1 MSRPRSLRAD
11 LSVGVA
17 MGVALLWL
25 AALLLAGGVLQH
37 ELNEVS
43 DSALQ
48 EAAERILPIAVVE
61 LTNAD
66 EGSAARRISPLDP
79 DDEYLTYAVYDG
91 AGRVV
96 LYSHEAHHKLFSG
109 EPRLGFWNRR
119 AYRLY
124 GTEAV
129 SGTYRIVVA
138 EPLEHRRET
147 LVRTLGALAWPVA
160 ALAPLTFLWVWWLTR
175 ARLAPLTRV
184 SEAIRRR
191 SETDLTPVATQG
203 LQAEFLPLSDAVNR
217 LMQRVSRA
225 LEAERAFT
233 SSAAHELRTPIAAAL
248 AQVQRLMREL
258 EQKPQRKRAQDLER
272 ELKRLARLSEKLL
285 QLARAEGAGVLR
297 DTKTDLVPILTLT
310 LDDFRQEFAGRG
322 LSVNAPDEA
331 LSHIDPDAFAIL
343 ARNLIEN
350 ALNHSPAGSPIEV
363 ALSASGRLSV
373 ANDGPVV
380 PPDRLNRL
388 KQRFARGKAAG
399 PGSGLG
405 LAIAE
410 TIARSAKG
418 RLELCSP
425 IPGRTDGFM
434 AVFDPL
440 ASRQESSSTGHGAS
454 RAP

>member
-11 LSVGVA
+11 LSIGVA
-17 MGVALLWL
+17 LGVALLWL
-25 AALLLAGGVLQH
+25 AALLLGGGVLRH

-61 LTNAD
+61 LTNSD

-91 AGRVV
+91 AGRVL

-119 AYRLY
+119 DYRLY

-129 SGTYRIVVA
+129 SGAYRIVVA

-147 LVRTLGALAWPVA
+147 LIRTLGALAWPVA
-160 ALAPLTFLWVWWLTR
+160 ALAPLTFLWVWWVTR

-184 SEAIRRR
+184 SEAIRHRG
-191 SETDLTPVATQG
+191 EADLTPVATEG
-203 LQAEFLPLSDAVNR
+203 LQAEFVPLSDAVNR
-217 LMQRVSRA
+217 LMQRMSRA

-258 EQKPQRKRAQDLER
+258 KEEPQRQRAQDLEE

-297 DTKTDLVPILTLT
+297 ETETDLVPILMLT
-310 LDDFRQEFAGRG
+310 LDDFRQEFAGRRLG
-322 LSVNAPDEA
+322 VDMPDEA

-350 ALNHSPAGSPIEV
+350 ALNHSPPGSAIDI

-388 KQRFARGKAAG
+388 KQRFERGKAAG

-410 TIARSAKG
+410 TIARAAKG

-425 IPGRTDGFM
+425 TPGRSGGFA
-434 AVFDPL
+434 AVFEPKERRPTDAIPF
-440 ASRQESSSTGHGAS
+440 
-454 RAP
+454 